1 MTNNQINKTLKL
13 QLVLQNLHLAT
24 PRRTIRPIFDTESE
38 VLEFIDRVHLEGH
51 RNVTVRPVWNIDYE
65 NLENSSIRAW
75 SVGGKLS

>member
-1 MTNNQINKTLKL
+1 MTNNIISNTRKL

-24 PRRTIRPIFDTESE
+24 PRRTIRPIFDTEADAQ
-38 VLEFIDRVHLEGH
+38 EFIERVRLEGH
-51 RNVTVRPVWNIDYE
+51 TNVNIRPVWNIDHD